1 MILKILKFIF
11 ITLGIIFA
19 ILITAIILFV
29 VFDPFGLMPVLSGL
43 ITNNPNSPSAN
54 TELNDKHPLLN
65 ESQEK
70 LLETIGVDVENL
82 PTEITPEMEACF
94 TETLGAERVKEIME
108 GATPNPFDLFKAK
121 GCLE

>member
-1 MILKILKFIF
+1 MNRILKIIF

-19 ILITAIILFV
+19 ALIIAIALFF
-29 VFDPFGLMPVLSGL
+29 VFDPLNLRPLLSDL
-43 ITNNPNSPSAN
+43 LTNPQTNLPTA
-54 TELNDKHPLLN
+54 TGTNDKHPLLN

-70 LLETIGVDVENL
+70 LLEIIGVDVENL

-108 GATPNPFDLFKAK
+108 GDSPNPFDLFRAK
-121 GCLE
+121 GCL